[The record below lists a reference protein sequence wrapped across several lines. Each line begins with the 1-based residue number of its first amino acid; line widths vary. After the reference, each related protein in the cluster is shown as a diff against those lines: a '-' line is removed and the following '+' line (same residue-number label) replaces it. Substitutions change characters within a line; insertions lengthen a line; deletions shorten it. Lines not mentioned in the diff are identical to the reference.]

1 MTNDRLLQNFLDM
14 LAAEKG
20 AAANTLAAYRRDICQ
35 FADFLNKNL
44 TLADEEDIAAFTRD
58 FSRRGLAARTQARK
72 LSALREFYRFLY
84 SEGEMKTN
92 PAADQILPKLEKKL
106 PRFLNADEIR
116 RLLDAAKEEK
126 SFAGRRLAA
135 MLALMYAG
143 GLRVSELVALPE
155 NCLNYEKRQIL
166 VLGKGAKERLV
177 PIAAAAVEQVQLYL
191 GWRQQ
196 YLAGRT
202 SPWLFPSHH
211 SLSGHVTRDNFFK
224 NLKNLAVKA
233 GISPARVSPHV
244 LRHSFATHLLN
255 RHVDLRSVQKLL
267 GHEDISTTEIYTH
280 IIGEQLART
289 VLENHPLAQNA
300 RASTGKTTPTAE

>member
-1 MTNDRLLQNFLDM
+1 MM
-14 LAAEKG
+14 AAEKG
-20 AAANTLAAYRRDICQ
+20 AAINTVAAYRRDISQ
-35 FADFLNKNL
+35 FLDFLNKDC
-44 TLADEEDIAAFTRD
+44 AAVEKKDIEAFVAAL
-58 FSRRGLAARTQARK
+58 GKNKMQPRTQARK
-72 LSALREFYRFLY
+72 LSAVREFYKFLY
-84 SEGEMKTN
+84 SEGEIAAN
-92 PAADQILPKLEKKL
+92 PAADIDSPRQKKSLPK
-106 PRFLNADEIR
+106 FLTAEEIR

-155 NCLNYEKRQIL
+155 NNINFAKKQLLIF
-166 VLGKGAKERLV
+166 GKGAKERLV

-196 YLAGRT
+196 YLAGKT

-224 NLKNLAVKA
+224 NLKNLAVKT

-280 IIGEQLART
+280 VIGEQLART